1 MTFVLDTS
9 AAFSVAFRGEHHERY
24 EELLKTADEVIAP
37 ALFQAEVA
45 NVLWKYVKAGFINE
59 ENAKLEMDL
68 MLQFVDSYVDVT
80 ENSVEALHESCRL
93 NHCVYDMLYLTLAR
107 RNGATLL
114 TLDQKLK
121 NIAIDNGVA
130 VI

>member
-9 AAFSVAFRGEHHERY
+9 AAFEVAFKGEKCEQY
-24 EELLKTADEVIAP
+24 KELLKNADEVIAP
-37 ALFQAEVA
+37 SSFQSEVA
-45 NVLWKYVKAGFINE
+45 NVLWKYVKGGYIDE
-59 ENAKLEMDL
+59 ENAKLEMAL
-68 MLQFVDSYVDVT
+68 ILQFVDSYIDVT
-80 ENSVEALHESCRL
+80 DNAVESLHEACRL
-93 NHCVYDMLYLTLAR
+93 NHSVYDMLYLTLAR

-121 NIAIDNGVA
+121 NIALDNGVN